1 MHFSTAFSS
10 AAVLALSLPAVL
22 AKPFIYKP
30 VAASHYAAGDSF
42 TISWRDDGN
51 APSWTEFGRT
61 SIGLYSGSSQVQY
74 RLAQVGLI
82 EDASQT
88 SEVRITIDPV
98 WGPDSDQ
105 YFIRLDSE
113 AATDASGAPL
123 QSFSAR
129 FALSGMT
136 GAFPPVVEAALANS
150 ASGAA
155 PNSMVTAVRTADATA
170 ASAAATSSSSADATP
185 AAVSESADASKSADA
200 QKADETSG
208 GAAGALVV
216 KAGIVGAAGV
226 AVAALL
232 A

>member
-10 AAVLALSLPAVL
+10 AAVLALSLPAAL

-98 WGPDSDQ
+98 WGPDSDE

-113 AATDASGAPL
+113 AATDTSGAPL

-170 ASAAATSSSSADATP
+170 ASAAATSSSSSADATP
-185 AAVSESADASKSADA
+185 AAASESADASKSADA
-200 QKADETSG
+200 QKAEETSG
-208 GAAGALVV
+208 AKGALVV
-216 KAGIVGAAGV
+216 KASIVGAAGV